1 MFGGLILNYA
11 SVIVTYNR
19 KALLLDAIDSVLNQ
33 DSKPKKV
40 ILIDNNSNDGTQELI
55 SDSGLLDNKVFRYV
69 RLPENIGGS
78 GGFNIGV
85 KLALEYDVDWIS
97 LSDDDAVFEQAY
109 FSNISQKA
117 KQNPDVK
124 AFSGTIKLPNGRI
137 QLDQR
142 NRITNWNYFSY
153 NAVPEKEYGHDF
165 FIDLFTFCGCV
176 INAKLIK
183 KIGLPHGDFFIW
195 YDDIEYSLRVRQ
207 YSKIINVSNSV
218 IVHHTRWVDV
228 QTTYPADWREY
239 YWIRN
244 RTVAV
249 RERGRNRFVVNFWLV
264 FFVPIMAIRILT
276 KPMYKGKRKHALYVH
291 FAGTRDAWLGRMGKN
306 LEFVP

>member
-1 MFGGLILNYA
+1 MNYA

-19 KALLLDAIDSVLNQ
+19 KALLLDAINSVLTQ
-33 DSKPKKV
+33 DTKPQKI
-40 ILIDNNSNDGTQELI
+40 ILIDNNSTDGTQELI
-55 SDSGLLDNKVFRYV
+55 ASSGLMNNKLFRYV
-69 RLPENIGGS
+69 KLPENIGGS
-78 GGFNIGV
+78 GGFHVGV

-97 LSDDDAVFEQAY
+97 LSDDDAIFEQGY
-109 FSNISQKA
+109 FSNILKKA
-117 KQNPDVK
+117 DENPEVK
-124 AFSGTIKLPNGRI
+124 AFAGTIKLPDGRI

-142 NRITNWNYFSY
+142 NRITNWNYFSH
-153 NAVPEKEYGHDF
+153 NAVPEKEYMNDF
-165 FIDLFTFCGCV
+165 TIDLFTFCGCV

-183 KIGLPHGDFFIW
+183 QIGLPHGDFFIW

-207 YSKIINVSNSV
+207 FSKIINVSKSV
-218 IVHHTRWVDV
+218 IVHHTNWVDV
-228 QTTYPADWREY
+228 QKVYPADWREY

-249 RERGRNRFVVNFWLV
+249 RELGRNRVVVNFWLI
-264 FFVPIMAIRILT
+264 FFVPIMALRILT

-306 LEFVP
+306 SMFLP